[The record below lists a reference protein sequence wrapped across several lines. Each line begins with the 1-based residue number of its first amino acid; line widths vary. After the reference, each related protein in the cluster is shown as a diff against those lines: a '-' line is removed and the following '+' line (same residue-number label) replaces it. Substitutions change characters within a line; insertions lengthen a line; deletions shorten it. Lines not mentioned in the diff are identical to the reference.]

1 MRVMCPAIRL
11 CIMVCYFNPPPKKK
25 NILLLIT
32 EFFFWGIYVA
42 ISEGH
47 GDVALE
53 LLKVGAETDKRDVD
67 GHLAIDLAPDIKVSF
82 YSPHRLLSYLSC
94 KTLSIYHPVSPS
106 SPTLSLPLC
115 VLIILL

>member
-1 MRVMCPAIRL
+1 MRLLFAPHQ
-11 CIMVCYFNPPPKKK
+11 KK

-53 LLKVGAETDKRDVD
+53 LLKVGAETDKKDVD

-94 KTLSIYHPVSPS
+94 KILSIYHPVSPS